1 MQMVK
6 STPYFSVEP
15 SSGSLMPGGSVQVM
29 VRYSPKA
36 MGKHSGSIPVRVLS
50 EQGTVIQELTLELSG
65 TSLRMGDKAP
75 PVGGTDK
82 LPQDFVKPKQFV
94 DEEQVG
100 PQGGCVGG
108 KRGWGAGGRRLEG
121 RWRQRVHEE
130 RWGQGGAWMGCGG
143 QKGP

>member
-1 MQMVK
+1 MVK

-15 SSGSLMPGGSVQVM
+15 SSGSLVPGGSVQVM

-36 MGKHSGSIPVRVLS
+36 MGKHAGSIPVRVLS

-75 PVGGTDK
+75 LVGGTDK

-94 DEEQVG
+94 DEDQVG
-100 PQGGCVGG
+100 P
-108 KRGWGAGGRRLEG
+108 GRCM
-121 RWRQRVHEE
+121 
-130 RWGQGGAWMGCGG
+130 AGCGG
-143 QKGP
+143 REGRVTGRAEVE